1 MKSING
7 TEEPATSASGHA
19 VTPQG
24 DEEMARFEAD
34 FETSSFDGDFE
45 ALGMEF
51 RTEDIVNTFVEAEAL
66 KQAGQ
71 KGDGQD
77 SKAEGKPGDT
87 NQKKRKKEGKVK
99 GPSRRRKRDK
109 GRPRRPL
116 CGYNI
121 FFQRHSKEIQ
131 GTTQFKDL
139 GRIMG
144 ERWKLLCE
152 EDRSVYE
159 KEAEKDVIRFRREMD
174 VYEKMRK
181 ERLCPSKLP
190 PDLTKTGSTNLST
203 NPPSSSIL
211 SGPMWAASASGTIL
225 PSGFAPFTAPLTDGF
240 APGNPSLRAPNV
252 LPVPGQQMG
261 TPPST
266 VSLPHGT
273 EIMLPDCFG
282 VSRKYKVV
290 YACYRMTEK
299 EAHEYMARFASL
311 TANHQRP
318 MQQGPMQQ
326 GPMQQI
332 PMQQIPMQQIPMQ
345 QIPTQQIPMHQSP
358 MHQSPMQPQPQ
369 PTTGTP
375 SGHLPNQPV
384 PSPLALPQQQGFAPP
399 MTGPYF
405 SPGFAWQ
412 V

>member
-1 MKSING
+1 MKTITASD
-7 TEEPATSASGHA
+7 EPATSGHGGA
-19 VTPQG
+19 PQG
-24 DEEMARFEAD
+24 EEESARFEAD

-51 RTEDIVNTFVEAEAL
+51 RHEDIVNTFIEAEAL
-66 KQAGQ
+66 KQEEQ

-77 SKAEGKPGDT
+77 SKAEGNVGDT

-152 EDRSVYE
+152 EERSVYE
-159 KEAEKDVIRFRREMD
+159 KEAEKDVMRFRREMD

-181 ERLCPSKLP
+181 ERLCPPKLP
-190 PDLTKTGSTNLST
+190 PDLTKTSSTNLST
-203 NPPSSSIL
+203 NAPSSSIL
-211 SGPMWAASASGTIL
+211 SGPMWTASAGGAIL
-225 PSGFAPFTAPLTDGF
+225 PSGFAPFTAPLTEGF
-240 APGNPSLRAPNV
+240 APASPTFRAPNA
-252 LPVPGQQMG
+252 LPVPGQPVG

-266 VSLPHGT
+266 VALPHGT

-282 VSRKYKVV
+282 VSRKYKVI

-299 EAHEYMARFASL
+299 EAHEYMARFASV

-318 MQQGPMQQ
+318 MQQSPMQQ
-326 GPMQQI
+326 NPMQQA
-332 PMQQIPMQQIPMQ
+332 PMQQSEMQQSQ
-345 QIPTQQIPMHQSP
+345 
-358 MHQSPMQPQPQ
+358 MQPQSQPAAGSPTGQLPSQPTSPQ
-369 PTTGTP
+369 PGM
-375 SGHLPNQPV
+375 
-384 PSPLALPQQQGFAPP
+384 PQQHTFAPP
-399 MTGPYF
+399 PTSQMTGPYF
-405 SPGFAWQ
+405 SPTFAWRS
-412 V
+412 